1 MTTAKKITNLSLSK
15 NLMSTFS
22 LILPKHTSKYKSRLL
37 LLSFCGLLFPA
48 MAAPLAPDYLLRSSL
63 GLTAQAQNSS
73 VVREKQQLRI
83 GVMAIRGKD
92 KAISQ
97 WQAHME
103 YFARVLP
110 EYDFELVPLGFDEIE
125 STVEN
130 KKVDF
135 VITNPGMYVNLEAK
149 FGINRIVSLK
159 NLRLG
164 KAYTKFG
171 AVILTKA
178 NRDDVNDL
186 QDFKG
191 KTFMGVKEGAFGGWQ
206 MAWDVFLDSKVDPYK
221 HFKELRFGGSHDK
234 VVLAVINGDVD
245 GGTVRT
251 DTLER
256 MVAQGTIKLE
266 DVKVINSQD
275 QTEEFPFVH
284 STPLYP
290 EWAFSA
296 IGGLSLD
303 IEEEM
308 AKVLLELPPESN
320 AAAKAKIEGWTVP
333 LNYRP
338 VHELFIDLKVA
349 PYDDF
354 GDFTTAQLLRRLG
367 IVLAVASVG
376 IAALTIYFQRRS
388 LAKQR
393 ENELALNELNQSLE
407 ISAEE
412 QRQLGEQQQKEKEQ
426 LELAIY
432 TLIEEVA
439 DAADGDLTVRANLD
453 SIELSTVAD
462 LFNSIIDN
470 LQEIAV
476 EARQSTGQ
484 VGEALK
490 DNEVAMRSLAEQAI
504 ADAKETRNT
513 LMSVERM
520 SDSIQA
526 VAKNASQ
533 AEKITDDTYNA
544 VLQSTENMDLTV
556 NSILELKN
564 TVGETASKMKKLG
577 ESSKQIS
584 QALSLIEE
592 ISLKTNVLA
601 INASAEAERAGEYG
615 KGFSIVA
622 EQVSSL
628 AKQSS
633 AATKAIAKVV
643 MTIQNETLEVS
654 YAMQSGTEQV
664 LNSTEL
670 VESTKNSLTDVLSK
684 SMEVNQLMGSI
695 SQTTVSQANTSHEVT
710 TLIQK
715 LADLSKT
722 TSQSSMQ
729 VAKSI
734 GETAQVAETLKSAVA
749 QFKVAQSVSDN

>member
-1 MTTAKKITNLSLSK
+1 
-15 NLMSTFS
+15 
-22 LILPKHTSKYKSRLL
+22 
-37 LLSFCGLLFPA
+37 
-48 MAAPLAPDYLLRSSL
+48 
-63 GLTAQAQNSS
+63 
-73 VVREKQQLRI
+73 
-83 GVMAIRGKD
+83 
-92 KAISQ
+92 
-97 WQAHME
+97 
-103 YFARVLP
+103 
-110 EYDFELVPLGFDEIE
+110 
-125 STVEN
+125 
-130 KKVDF
+130 
-135 VITNPGMYVNLEAK
+135 MYVNLEAK
-149 FGINRIVSLK
+149 FGINRLASLK

-171 AVILTKA
+171 AVILAKA
-178 NRDDVNDL
+178 DRNDL
-186 QDFKG
+186 NGLKDFKG
-191 KTFMGVKEGAFGGWQ
+191 KTFMGVKESAFGGWQ
-206 MAWDVFLDSKVDPYK
+206 MAWDVFLDNKIDPYK
-221 HFKELRFGGSHDK
+221 NFKELRFAGSHDK
-234 VVLAVINGDVD
+234 VVLSVINGDVD

-256 MVAQGTIKLE
+256 MASQGTIKLE
-266 DVKVINSQD
+266 DIKIINEQEPTD
-275 QTEEFPFVH
+275 EFPFAR

-296 IGGLSLD
+296 ISGLSLE

-308 AKVLLELPPESN
+308 AKALLDLPAQST
-320 AAAKAKIEGWTVP
+320 AATKAKIEGWTVP

-354 GDFTTAQLLRRLG
+354 GDFTTAQLLQRLA
-367 IVLAVASVG
+367 IVAIFAFVG
-376 IAALTIYFQRRS
+376 IAALTIFFQKRS
-388 LAKQR
+388 LAKQK
-393 ENELALNELNQSLE
+393 ENEVALGKLNKSLKK
-407 ISAEE
+407 SAQE
-412 QRQLGEQQQKEKEQ
+412 QRELGKKQQEEKEQ
-426 LELAIY
+426 LEMAIY

-439 DAADGDLTVRANLD
+439 DAADGDLTVRANLE

-490 DNEVAMRSLAEQAI
+490 ENEVAMRSLAEQAI
-504 ADAKETRNT
+504 ADAQETRNT
-513 LMSVERM
+513 LMSVEKM

-533 AEKITDDTYNA
+533 AEMITDDTYNA

-564 TVGETASKMKKLG
+564 TVGETADKMKKLG

-633 AATKAIAKVV
+633 AATKAISKVV
-643 MTIQNETLEVS
+643 MTIQSETREVS
-654 YAMQSGTEQV
+654 NAMQSGTEQV
-664 LNSTEL
+664 LTSTQL

-684 SMEVNQLMGSI
+684 SMEINQLMGSI
-695 SQTTVSQANTSHEVT
+695 SQTTVSQANTSHDVT
-710 TLIQK
+710 NLIQK

-734 GETAQVAETLKSAVA
+734 SETAQVAQTLETAVA
-749 QFKVAQSVSDN
+749 QFKVTE